1 MNSSDIIRFLSL
13 AAIWGS
19 SFLFMRI
26 ASPVLGSAY
35 LAEGRVLLAAI
46 FLYCLAIYL
55 KKNRN
60 LLKHWKH
67 YLIMGFFNSA
77 FPFLLFGF
85 AALSLSTS
93 QLSILNATAPI
104 WAFVIGLLIGNEK
117 FKMRRGVGLI
127 VGVIGVGVLFGTS
140 SVAVDADTYRSVAL
154 GLGAAFS
161 YGLASNYAKNS
172 KGVEPFDNAH
182 GSMWASAILLIPA
195 IFFIPIRSEP
205 TSLVWSAVIAIG
217 ILCSGVAYLLYFK
230 LIKDVGAAS
239 ALTVTFLIPV
249 FGTLWGILF
258 LDEKLTLNAT
268 IGMAIIIAG
277 TAMVAEFAFGGLA
290 NNKATRR

>member
-1 MNSSDIIRFLSL
+1 
-13 AAIWGS
+13 
-19 SFLFMRI
+19 MRI

-46 FLYCLAIYL
+46 FLYGLALYL
-55 KKNRN
+55 KKNKS
-60 LLKHWKH
+60 LLEHWKH

-77 FPFLLFGF
+77 FPFVFFGF
-85 AALSLSTS
+85 AALNLSTS
-93 QLSILNATAPI
+93 QLSILNSTAPI

-117 FKMRRGVGLI
+117 FKIKRGLGLLL
-127 VGVIGVGVLFGTS
+127 GMIGVGVLFGTS
-140 SVAVDADTYRSVAL
+140 PTSFDANTYQSIAL

-161 YGLASNYAKNS
+161 YGLASNYAKKC

-182 GSMWASAILLIPA
+182 GSMWASAILLIPTL
-195 IFFIPIRSEP
+195 FFIPIRSEP
-205 TSLVWSAVIAIG
+205 TPLVWGAVIAIG
-217 ILCSGVAYLLYFK
+217 VLCSGIAYLLYFK

-258 LDEKLTLNAT
+258 LDEKLTLNAA
-268 IGMAIIIAG
+268 IGMVIIIIG
-277 TAMVAEFAFGGLA
+277 TAMVAEFNFRKAF
-290 NNKATRR
+290 KTI

>member
-1 MNSSDIIRFLSL
+1 
-13 AAIWGS
+13 
-19 SFLFMRI
+19 MRI

-46 FLYCLAIYL
+46 FLYGLALYL

-60 LLKHWKH
+60 LLGHWKH

-77 FPFLLFGF
+77 FPFVLFGF
-85 AALSLSTS
+85 AALNLSTS
-93 QLSILNATAPI
+93 QLSILNSTAPI
-104 WAFVIGLLIGNEK
+104 WAFVIGLVIGGEK
-117 FKMRRGVGLI
+117 FKMKRGLGLLL
-127 VGVIGVGVLFGTS
+127 GVIGVGVLFGASPTS
-140 SVAVDADTYRSVAL
+140 LDANTYQSIAL

-161 YGLASNYAKNS
+161 YGLASNYAKKS
-172 KGVEPFDNAH
+172 KGIEPFDNAH

-195 IFFIPIRSEP
+195 LFFIPIRSEP
-205 TSLVWSAVIAIG
+205 TPLVWGAVIAIG
-217 ILCSGVAYLLYFK
+217 VLCSGIAYLLYFR

-258 LDEKLTLNAT
+258 LGEHLTLNAA
-268 IGMAIIIAG
+268 IGMTIIIVG
-277 TAMVAEFAFGGLA
+277 TAMVAEFNFRKAF
-290 NNKATRR
+290 KAT

>member
-1 MNSSDIIRFLSL
+1 MNSSDIIRLLSL

-46 FLYCLAIYL
+46 FLYGLALYL

-60 LLKHWKH
+60 LLGHWKH

-77 FPFLLFGF
+77 FPFVLFGF
-85 AALSLSTS
+85 AALNLSTS
-93 QLSILNATAPI
+93 QLSILNSTAPI
-104 WAFVIGLLIGNEK
+104 WAFVIGLVIGGEK
-117 FKMRRGVGLI
+117 FKMKRGLGLLL
-127 VGVIGVGVLFGTS
+127 GVIGVGVLFGASPTS
-140 SVAVDADTYRSVAL
+140 LDASTYQSIAL

-161 YGLASNYAKNS
+161 YGLASNYAKKS
-172 KGVEPFDNAH
+172 KGIEPFDNAH

-195 IFFIPIRSEP
+195 LFFIPIRSEP
-205 TSLVWSAVIAIG
+205 TPLVWGAVIAIG
-217 ILCSGVAYLLYFK
+217 VLCSGIAYLLYFR

-258 LDEKLTLNAT
+258 LGEQLTLNSA
-268 IGMAIIIAG
+268 IGMTIIIVG
-277 TAMVAEFAFGGLA
+277 TAMVAEFNFRKAF
-290 NNKATRR
+290 KAT

>member
-1 MNSSDIIRFLSL
+1 MNSSDIIRLLSL
-13 AAIWGS
+13 AAIWGG
-19 SFLFMRI
+19 SFLFMRV

-46 FLYCLAIYL
+46 FLYFLALYL

-60 LLKHWKH
+60 LLEHWKH

-77 FPFLLFGF
+77 LPFVLFGF
-85 AALSLSTS
+85 AALNLSTS

-104 WAFVIGLLIGNEK
+104 WAFVIGLIVGGEK
-117 FKMRRGVGLI
+117 FKIKRGFGLLL
-127 VGVIGVGVLFGTS
+127 GMIGVGVLFGTS
-140 SVAVDADTYRSVAL
+140 SRSVDADSFQSIAL

-161 YGLASNYAKNS
+161 YGVASNYAKKS

-195 IFFIPIRSEP
+195 LFFIPIRSEP
-205 TSLVWSAVIAIG
+205 TPLVLGAVLAIG
-217 ILCSGVAYLLYFK
+217 IVCSGIAYLLYFR

-249 FGTLWGILF
+249 FGTLWGIFF
-258 LDEKLTLNAT
+258 LGEQLKLNAA
-268 IGMAIIIAG
+268 IGMAIIILG
-277 TAMVAEFAFGGLA
+277 TAMVAEFNFRRAF
-290 NNKATRR
+290 KAI

>member
-1 MNSSDIIRFLSL
+1 MVNSSNIIRLFSL
-13 AAIWGS
+13 AAIWGG

-46 FLYCLAIYL
+46 FLYGLAHYL

-60 LLKHWKH
+60 LIEHWKH

-77 FPFLLFGF
+77 FPFVLFGF
-85 AALSLSTS
+85 AALNLPTS

-117 FKMRRGVGLI
+117 FKIKRGLGLLL
-127 VGVIGVGVLFGTS
+127 GMIGVGVLFGTS
-140 SVAVDADTYRSVAL
+140 PTSVDANTYQSIAL

-161 YGLASNYAKNS
+161 YGIATNYAKKA

-182 GSMWASAILLIPA
+182 GSMWAAAILLIPA
-195 IFFIPIRSEP
+195 LFFIPIRSEP
-205 TSLVWSAVIAIG
+205 TPLVLGAVVAIG
-217 ILCSGVAYLLYFK
+217 ILCSGIAYLLYFR

-258 LDEKLTLNAT
+258 LGEQLTLNAA
-268 IGMAIIIAG
+268 IGMAIIIIGTGMVTEFDIKKLVKAG
-277 TAMVAEFAFGGLA
+277 
-290 NNKATRR
+290 

>member
-1 MNSSDIIRFLSL
+1 MMNSSDIIRLLSL

-35 LAEGRVLLAAI
+35 LAEGRVLLASI
-46 FLYCLAIYL
+46 FLYCLSLYL

-60 LLKHWKH
+60 LLNHWKH

-77 FPFLLFGF
+77 FPFVLFGF

-93 QLSILNATAPI
+93 QLSILNSTAPI
-104 WAFVIGLLIGNEK
+104 WAFVIGLFLGSEK
-117 FKMRRGVGLI
+117 FKIRRGIGLLL
-127 VGVIGVGVLFGTS
+127 GVIGVGVLFGSGSTP
-140 SVAVDADTYRSVAL
+140 VDVSAYQAIVL
-154 GLGAAFS
+154 GLGAACS
-161 YGLASNYAKNS
+161 YGIASNYAKKS
-172 KGVEPFDNAH
+172 KGIEPFDNAH

-195 IFFIPIRSEP
+195 LFFIPIRSEP
-205 TSLVWSAVIAIG
+205 TSLVVGAVVAIG
-217 ILCSGVAYLLYFK
+217 ILCSGIAYLLYFK

-258 LDEKLTLNAT
+258 LGEHLTLNAA
-268 IGMAIIIAG
+268 IGMLIIIIG
-277 TAMVAEFAFGGLA
+277 TAMVTEFDIKKLIRTG
-290 NNKATRR
+290 

>member
-1 MNSSDIIRFLSL
+1 MNSSDIIRLLSL

-46 FLYCLAIYL
+46 FLYGLALYL

-60 LLKHWKH
+60 LLGHWKH

-77 FPFLLFGF
+77 FPFVLFGF
-85 AALSLSTS
+85 AALNLSTS
-93 QLSILNATAPI
+93 QLSILNSTAPI
-104 WAFVIGLLIGNEK
+104 WAFVIGLVIGGEK
-117 FKMRRGVGLI
+117 FKMKRGLGLLL
-127 VGVIGVGVLFGTS
+127 GVIGVGVLFGASPTS
-140 SVAVDADTYRSVAL
+140 LDANTYQSIAL

-161 YGLASNYAKNS
+161 YGLASNYAKKS
-172 KGVEPFDNAH
+172 KGIEPFDNAH

-195 IFFIPIRSEP
+195 LFFIPIRSEP
-205 TSLVWSAVIAIG
+205 TPLVWGAVIAIG
-217 ILCSGVAYLLYFK
+217 VLCSGIAYLLYFR

-258 LDEKLTLNAT
+258 LGEHLTLNAA
-268 IGMAIIIAG
+268 IGMTIIIVG
-277 TAMVAEFAFGGLA
+277 TAMVAEFNFRKAF
-290 NNKATRR
+290 KAT

>member
-1 MNSSDIIRFLSL
+1 
-13 AAIWGS
+13 
-19 SFLFMRI
+19 MRV

-46 FLYCLAIYL
+46 FLYFLALYL

-60 LLKHWKH
+60 LLEHWKH

-77 FPFLLFGF
+77 LPFMLFGF
-85 AALSLSTS
+85 AALNLSTS

-104 WAFVIGLLIGNEK
+104 WAFVIGLIVGGEK
-117 FKMRRGVGLI
+117 FKIKRGFGLLL
-127 VGVIGVGVLFGTS
+127 GMIGVGVLFGTS
-140 SVAVDADTYRSVAL
+140 SRSVDADSFQSIAL

-161 YGLASNYAKNS
+161 YGVASNYAKKS

-195 IFFIPIRSEP
+195 LFFIPIRSEP
-205 TSLVWSAVIAIG
+205 TPLVLGAVLAIG
-217 ILCSGVAYLLYFK
+217 IVCSGIAYLLYFR

-258 LDEKLTLNAT
+258 LGEQLKLNAA
-268 IGMAIIIAG
+268 IGMAIIILG
-277 TAMVAEFAFGGLA
+277 TAMVAEFNFRKAF
-290 NNKATRR
+290 KTI

>member
-1 MNSSDIIRFLSL
+1 MMNSSDIIRLLSL

-46 FLYCLAIYL
+46 FLYCLALYL

-60 LLKHWKH
+60 LLEHWRH

-77 FPFLLFGF
+77 FPFVLFGF

-93 QLSILNATAPI
+93 QLSILNSTAPI
-104 WAFVIGLLIGNEK
+104 WAFVIGLLIRIEK
-117 FKMRRGVGLI
+117 FKIQRGVGLLL
-127 VGVIGVGVLFGTS
+127 GVIGVGVLFSAGS
-140 SVAVDADTYRSVAL
+140 APVDASAYQSIAL
-154 GLGAAFS
+154 GLGAACS
-161 YGLASNYAKNS
+161 YGIASNYAKKA

-182 GSMWASAILLIPA
+182 GSMWASAILLVPTL
-195 IFFIPIRSEP
+195 FFIPIRSEP
-205 TSLVWSAVIAIG
+205 TSLVLGAVIAIG
-217 ILCSGVAYLLYFK
+217 ILCSGIAYLLYFG

-239 ALTVTFLIPV
+239 ALTVTFLIPI
-249 FGTLWGILF
+249 FGTLWGLLF
-258 LDEKLTLNAT
+258 LGEDLTLNAV
-268 IGMAIIIAG
+268 IGMLIIIIG
-277 TAMVAEFAFGGLA
+277 TAMVTEFDIGKAF
-290 NNKATRR
+290 KTI

>member
-1 MNSSDIIRFLSL
+1 MTSSDIIRLLTL

-46 FLYCLAIYL
+46 FLYGLALYL

-60 LLKHWKH
+60 LLDHWKH

-77 FPFLLFGF
+77 FPFVLFGF
-85 AALSLSTS
+85 AALNLSTS
-93 QLSILNATAPI
+93 QLSILNSTAPI
-104 WAFVIGLLIGNEK
+104 WGFVIGLFVGNEK
-117 FKMRRGVGLI
+117 FKIKRGLGLLL
-127 VGVIGVGVLFGTS
+127 GVIGVGVLFGTS
-140 SVAVDADTYRSVAL
+140 PTSVDASTYQSITL

-161 YGLASNYAKNS
+161 YGLASNYAKKS

-182 GSMWASAILLIPA
+182 GSMWASAFLLIPTL
-195 IFFIPIRSEP
+195 FFIPVRGEP
-205 TSLVWSAVIAIG
+205 TALVLGAVIAIG
-217 ILCSGVAYLLYFK
+217 VLCSGIAYLLYFR

-258 LDEKLTLNAT
+258 LGEQLTLNAT
-268 IGMAIIIAG
+268 IGMVIIIVG
-277 TAMVAEFAFGGLA
+277 TAMVAEFDIKKLI
-290 NNKATRR
+290 KAG

>member
-1 MNSSDIIRFLSL
+1 MNSSDIIRLLSL

-46 FLYCLAIYL
+46 FLYGLALYL

-60 LLKHWKH
+60 LLGHWKH
-67 YLIMGFFNSA
+67 YLIVGFFNSA
-77 FPFLLFGF
+77 FPFVLFGF
-85 AALSLSTS
+85 AALNLSTS
-93 QLSILNATAPI
+93 QLSILNSTAPI
-104 WAFVIGLLIGNEK
+104 WAFVIGLVIGGEK
-117 FKMRRGVGLI
+117 FKMKRGLGLLL
-127 VGVIGVGVLFGTS
+127 GVIGVGVLFGASPTS
-140 SVAVDADTYRSVAL
+140 LDANTYQSIAL

-161 YGLASNYAKNS
+161 YGLASNYAKKS
-172 KGVEPFDNAH
+172 KGIEPFDNAH

-195 IFFIPIRSEP
+195 LFFIPIRSEP
-205 TSLVWSAVIAIG
+205 TPLVWGAVIAIG
-217 ILCSGVAYLLYFK
+217 VLCSGIAYLLYFR

-258 LDEKLTLNAT
+258 LGEHLTLNAA
-268 IGMAIIIAG
+268 IGMTIIIVG
-277 TAMVAEFAFGGLA
+277 TAMVAEFNFRKAF
-290 NNKATRR
+290 KAT

>member
-1 MNSSDIIRFLSL
+1 MVNSSDIIRLFSL

-46 FLYCLAIYL
+46 FLYCLAFYL
-55 KKNRN
+55 KKNRK
-60 LLKHWKH
+60 LLVHWRH

-77 FPFLLFGF
+77 LPFVLFGF

-93 QLSILNATAPI
+93 QLSILNSTAPI
-104 WAFVIGLLIGNEK
+104 WAFVIGLFVGSEK
-117 FKMRRGVGLI
+117 FKIRRGIGLLL
-127 VGVIGVGVLFGTS
+127 GVIGVGVLFS
-140 SVAVDADTYRSVAL
+140 SGSAPVDASAYQAIAL
-154 GLGAAFS
+154 GLGAACS
-161 YGLASNYAKNS
+161 YGIASNYAKKS
-172 KGVEPFDNAH
+172 KGIEPFDNAH

-195 IFFIPIRSEP
+195 LFFIPIRSEP
-205 TSLVWSAVIAIG
+205 TSLVVGAVVAIG
-217 ILCSGVAYLLYFK
+217 ILCSGIAYLLYFK

-258 LDEKLTLNAT
+258 LGEHLTLNAA
-268 IGMAIIIAG
+268 IGMLIIIIG
-277 TAMVAEFAFGGLA
+277 TAMVTEFDIKKLIRTG
-290 NNKATRR
+290 

>member
-1 MNSSDIIRFLSL
+1 MNSSDIIRLLSL

-46 FLYCLAIYL
+46 FLYGLALYL

-60 LLKHWKH
+60 LLGHWKH

-77 FPFLLFGF
+77 FPFALFGF
-85 AALSLSTS
+85 AALNLSTS
-93 QLSILNATAPI
+93 QLSILNSTAPI
-104 WAFVIGLLIGNEK
+104 WAFVIGLVIGGEK
-117 FKMRRGVGLI
+117 FKMKRGLGLLL
-127 VGVIGVGVLFGTS
+127 GVIGVGVLFGASPTS
-140 SVAVDADTYRSVAL
+140 LDANTYQSIAL

-161 YGLASNYAKNS
+161 YGLASNYAKKS
-172 KGVEPFDNAH
+172 KGIEPFDNAH

-195 IFFIPIRSEP
+195 LFFIPIRSEP
-205 TSLVWSAVIAIG
+205 TPLVWGAVIAIG
-217 ILCSGVAYLLYFK
+217 VLCSGIAYLLYFR

-258 LDEKLTLNAT
+258 LGEHLTLNAA
-268 IGMAIIIAG
+268 IGMTIIIVG
-277 TAMVAEFAFGGLA
+277 TAMVAEFNFRKAF
-290 NNKATRR
+290 KAT